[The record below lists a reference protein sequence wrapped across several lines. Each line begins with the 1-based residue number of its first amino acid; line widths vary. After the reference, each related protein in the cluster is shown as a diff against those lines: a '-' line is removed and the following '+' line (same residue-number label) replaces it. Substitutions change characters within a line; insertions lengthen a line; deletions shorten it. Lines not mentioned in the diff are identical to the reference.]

1 MRFWRLSIT
10 LLELKKLAAKSTDR
24 RAHRR
29 VRNSSRGKERVCSS
43 GPERLPQLLSCTARI
58 RREITLVTNRP
69 LTRLFALFGSSYSPA
84 LAVPR
89 VSFSRSPR
97 RQTLIRRLILTS
109 DRLLSTLSSCFL
121 SPPPPP
127 SLATPPLRQ
136 CQIHRIEFLHD
147 AWKYTKTL
155 YCFFFLIFFIY
166 TQRAFVFFYCKT
178 NSTVYRNQ
186 WQCRITNTLL
196 NCSVKFQICTTIVA
210 KMGSSSFRIFIWF
223 RSFFLEQRILW
234 SFRF

>member
-1 MRFWRLSIT
+1 MSIT

-121 SPPPPP
+121 SLPPPLPRHSSLTTVPDPP
-127 SLATPPLRQ
+127 DRISSRCLK
-136 CQIHRIEFLHD
+136 IHKNAL
-147 AWKYTKTL
+147 L
-155 YCFFFLIFFIY
+155 LFFFN
-166 TQRAFVFFYCKT
+166 FFYL
-178 NSTVYRNQ
+178 Y
-186 WQCRITNTLL
+186 
-196 NCSVKFQICTTIVA
+196 TT
-210 KMGSSSFRIFIWF
+210 RL
-223 RSFFLEQRILW
+223 RFFLL
-234 SFRF
+234 